1 MMVAFWGCLSKIE
14 LLSSSAVSNAAGM
27 VLYSTRRHRSAAFSL
42 VVKKAGMA
50 VMDCP
55 PMIINLKPSSTNA
68 AELADAAAETFYCCY
83 IAAGFPPDIAITS
96 SLAKT

>member
-1 MMVAFWGCLSKIE
+1 M
-14 LLSSSAVSNAAGM
+14 
-27 VLYSTRRHRSAAFSL
+27 
-42 VVKKAGMA
+42 VKKAGLA

-68 AELADAAAETFYCCY
+68 AELADAAAAETFYCCY

>member
-42 VVKKAGMA
+42 VVKKAGVA

-96 SLAKT
+96 LAKT

>member
-14 LLSSSAVSNAAGM
+14 LLSSSAVSNAAVGM
-27 VLYSTRRHRSAAFSL
+27 VLSRRHRSAAFSL

-68 AELADAAAETFYCCY
+68 AELADAAAETFYCCH

>member
-14 LLSSSAVSNAAGM
+14 LLSSSAVSNAAVGM
-27 VLYSTRRHRSAAFSL
+27 VLSRRHRSAAFSL

-68 AELADAAAETFYCCY
+68 AELAAAETFSCCY

>member
-1 MMVAFWGCLSKIE
+1 
-14 LLSSSAVSNAAGM
+14 
-27 VLYSTRRHRSAAFSL
+27 
-42 VVKKAGMA
+42 MA

>member
-1 MMVAFWGCLSKIE
+1 M
-14 LLSSSAVSNAAGM
+14 
-27 VLYSTRRHRSAAFSL
+27 
-42 VVKKAGMA
+42 VKKAGMA

-83 IAAGFPPDIAITS
+83 IAAGFPPNIAITS
-96 SLAKT
+96 SMAKT